1 MTAAKPRSAKSST
14 APARAAKRWT
24 DAQWAA
30 AIKPHRA
37 RILVLMDN
45 LGEATAYELAELMG
59 RSVSSLYRHLG
70 ELAKV
75 GLLVERQERRG
86 GRPLRVYARGPA
98 LDTPLVDVATGAGGR
113 NFGRLCAAALR
124 GVAQQTQ
131 RFGAQLEA
139 GTIDDAHPML
149 ISNDVV
155 WLDDATRRRVLLLL
169 TKALSIARTAT
180 KRRPRAGTRMQLALC
195 CFSDVTLRQVR
206 AQADARRVA
215 ATAASDRPRSRARS
229 RGTKR
234 PPA

>member
-1 MTAAKPRSAKSST
+1 MAAV
-14 APARAAKRWT
+14 RAAKRWS

-30 AIKPHRA
+30 AMKPHRA

-45 LGEATAYELAELMG
+45 LGEATAYELAELTG
-59 RSVSSLYRHLG
+59 RSVSSLYRHLS

-75 GLLVERQERRG
+75 GLLVEQQERRG
-86 GRPLRVYARGPA
+86 GRSLRVYARGPA

-113 NFGRLCAAALR
+113 NFGRLCAATLR

-139 GTIDDAHPML
+139 GTIEHAHPML

-169 TKALSIARTAT
+169 TQALSIARSAT

-195 CFSDVTLRQVR
+195 CFSDVTLRQMR
-206 AQADARRVA
+206 ARAGARRAA
-215 ATAASDRPRSRARS
+215 ATADADRSRSRARS
-229 RGTKR
+229 TATRR

>member
-1 MTAAKPRSAKSST
+1 M
-14 APARAAKRWT
+14 
-24 DAQWAA
+24 
-30 AIKPHRA
+30 KPHRA

-45 LGEATAYELAELMG
+45 LGEATAYELAELTG
-59 RSVSSLYRHLG
+59 RSVSSLYRHLS
-70 ELAKV
+70 ELTKV

-86 GRPLRVYARGPA
+86 GRTLRVYARGPG

-124 GVAQQTQ
+124 GVAQQSQ

-139 GTIDDAHPML
+139 GTVEHAHPML

-169 TKALSIARTAT
+169 DKALSIARSAT

-195 CFSDVTLRQVR
+195 CFSDVTLRQMR
-206 AQADARRVA
+206 ARAGARPA
-215 ATAASDRPRSRARS
+215 APAADRPRSRARS
-229 RGTKR
+229 RGTTR
-234 PPA
+234 THA